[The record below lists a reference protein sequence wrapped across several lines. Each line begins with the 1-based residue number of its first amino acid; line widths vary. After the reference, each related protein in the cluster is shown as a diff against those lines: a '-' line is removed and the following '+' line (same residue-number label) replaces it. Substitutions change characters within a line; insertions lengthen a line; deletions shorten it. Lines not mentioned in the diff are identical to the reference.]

1 MAVWLF
7 GRNYEPFYKPFY
19 KYYNI
24 IILILLLIVA
34 NLQGNIL
41 FWGVFDLAAAATV
54 VDIGRHQ
61 AEINFGH
68 TAS

>member
-1 MAVWLF
+1 MVVIR
-7 GRNYEPFYKPFY
+7 GSIGGSTSIRGQ
-19 KYYNI
+19 
-24 IILILLLIVA
+24 VS
-34 NLQGNIL
+34 GSIL

-68 TAS
+68 MAERPLGHTAL